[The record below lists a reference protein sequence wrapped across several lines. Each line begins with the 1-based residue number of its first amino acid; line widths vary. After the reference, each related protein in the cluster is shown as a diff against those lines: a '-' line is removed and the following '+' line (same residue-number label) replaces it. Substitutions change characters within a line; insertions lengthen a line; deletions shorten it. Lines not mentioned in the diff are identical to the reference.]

1 MLGSLIA
8 LIMIARR
15 MSEKN
20 VFARIL
26 PHLLVLFFFYAGYL
40 FIFTGSTGAA
50 PEVAPPA
57 ANLSAPTGTTPS
69 VPGVSSPPGAAAPA
83 ASLQWELLVPQ
94 IRNAT
99 AVGLNDPAV
108 VGWFQSAQ
116 VEPGTGKNRLVLYG
130 QVQGAPPGS
139 RLRVVEDTGTRQ
151 PQFDS
156 PLDLKG
162 FFNGYLFLNGLNQKL
177 SLILE
182 VVDANG
188 KLLDS
193 HPINLS

>member
-1 MLGSLIA
+1 
-8 LIMIARR
+8 MIARR
-15 MSEKN
+15 ISEKN
-20 VFARIL
+20 VFARIM
-26 PHLLVLFFFYAGYL
+26 PHLLILLFFYAGYL
-40 FIFTGSTGAA
+40 FIYTGSTGAA
-50 PEVAPPA
+50 ATAPAVPAAATPFPTKAGVPAAAAPVPPA
-57 ANLSAPTGTTPS
+57 AA
-69 VPGVSSPPGAAAPA
+69 
-83 ASLQWELLVPQ
+83 LQWQLLIPPL
-94 IRNAT
+94 RNAT

-108 VGWFQSAQ
+108 IGWFQSAQ
-116 VEPGTGKNRLVLYG
+116 VDPGTGKNRLVLSG

-139 RLRVVEDTGTRQ
+139 RLRVVQDTGTRQ